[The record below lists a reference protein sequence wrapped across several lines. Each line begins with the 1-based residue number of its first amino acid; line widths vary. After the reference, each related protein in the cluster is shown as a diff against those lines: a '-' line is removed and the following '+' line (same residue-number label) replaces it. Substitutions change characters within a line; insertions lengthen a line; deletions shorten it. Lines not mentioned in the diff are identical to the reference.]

1 MSESHEP
8 ERPPSE
14 GPPRGWYPDP
24 QRPGEMRWWDGR
36 AWKTGT
42 EAPGEGPPS
51 ERANSGDDGHSTAPT
66 SGMGNTSVQRPTQ
79 AGVAHSSLLLAGLAV
94 LTFMGAVPFVIPAA
108 LAGASLYWAWQSG
121 ISLNRGNL
129 SASQQQAEL
138 AATWRRRTYITGLIV
153 AVIVLG
159 GMVLL
164 LMLAFLAGF

>member
-1 MSESHEP
+1 M
-8 ERPPSE
+8 
-14 GPPRGWYPDP
+14 
-24 QRPGEMRWWDGR
+24 
-36 AWKTGT
+36 
-42 EAPGEGPPS
+42 
-51 ERANSGDDGHSTAPT
+51 
-66 SGMGNTSVQRPTQ
+66 
-79 AGVAHSSLLLAGLAV
+79 

-121 ISLNRGNL
+121 TSLNRGNL